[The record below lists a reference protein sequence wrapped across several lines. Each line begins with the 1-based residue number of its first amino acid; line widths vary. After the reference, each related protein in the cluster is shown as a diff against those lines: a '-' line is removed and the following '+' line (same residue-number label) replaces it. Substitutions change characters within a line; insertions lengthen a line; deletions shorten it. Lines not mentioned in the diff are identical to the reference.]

1 MSKEEYRPQPSKQP
15 EQTPQEGGNV
25 APGIPPTVNE
35 RAKPPPDNMSD
46 LVLNSVMRGWSRREK
61 LRKES
66 AIFKEITKGK
76 IFPNTPE
83 GAEQL
88 MRAAEAVWPIP
99 EASELKG
106 PTAEELDR
114 MAEEEMARLKTMR
127 TMSEKID
134 HVILEV
140 PGLFDR
146 LTHLDPEF
154 MSPISIGLKKRDA
167 RLEKKLRAID
177 RIGPRRGKD
186 HPPGEQ

>member
-1 MSKEEYRPQPSKQP
+1 MS
-15 EQTPQEGGNV
+15 G
-25 APGIPPTVNE
+25 
-35 RAKPPPDNMSD
+35 
-46 LVLNSVMRGWSRREK
+46 LVLNSVVREWSWREK
-61 LRKES
+61 FQKKSE
-66 AIFKEITKGK
+66 IFKEITKGK

-83 GAEQL
+83 GAEQFR
-88 MRAAEAVWPIP
+88 RATEAVWPIP

-106 PTAEELDR
+106 PSAEELDR

-134 HVILEV
+134 HVMLEV

-146 LTHLDPEF
+146 LAHLDPEF

-167 RLEKKLRAID
+167 RLEKKLRAIA
-177 RIGPRRGKD
+177 RISPHRGKD